1 MTIKKFA
8 GIVDGDIFTVVTID
22 TEFQGEDG
30 QGGARVVAG
39 LSSNPIFVEIPSELD
54 VNINWTWN
62 GTDFV
67 EG

>member
-8 GIVDGDIFTVVTID
+8 GIVNNDIFTVMRID
-22 TEFQGEDG
+22 TEFEGVDGVAGE
-30 QGGARVVAG
+30 RVVAG
-39 LSSNPIFVEIPSELD
+39 LSSNPIFVEIPSDLD
-54 VNINWTWN
+54 VTINWTWN

>member
-8 GIVDGDIFTVVTID
+8 GIVDGDIFTVMTMD
-22 TEFQGEDG
+22 TEFQGSDG
-30 QGGARVVAG
+30 VGGERIIAG
-39 LSSNPIFVEIPSELD
+39 LLSNPIFVEIPSELD

-62 GTDFV
+62 GTDFI

>member
-8 GIVDGDIFTVVTID
+8 GIVDNDIFTVLTVD
-22 TEFQGEDG
+22 TEYQGSDG
-30 QGGARVVAG
+30 NGGERFVAG
-39 LSSNPIFVEIPSELD
+39 LSSNPIFVEIPSDLD

-62 GTDFV
+62 GTNFV

>member
-8 GIVDGDIFTVVTID
+8 GIVDGDIFTVVTVD
-22 TEFQGEDG
+22 TEYQGEDG